1 MTGTRLRSRLNGRG
15 RPGFTIAEMLL
26 SFVLASVLLGAFYR
40 IMLRQGRGYSQIIV
54 SGDADETARS
64 AAAILASELRQATV
78 GGGILVGTLDA
89 QSITVRSIQGV
100 GVVCAKSAAQPAFA
114 IWRNAGNIQPAVND
128 TALFYAFALKTWRKL
143 TISAVGTPA
152 YYSMTSCNWAGGR
165 APDLVVEVAG
175 FTATDTTGILVGS
188 PFRTYRQVQYGVYQ
202 ANGRYWLGR
211 KVSPSTG
218 SYQVFTGP
226 LRGST
231 GLRFT
236 YYDASGAVTTT
247 ASQVASV
254 KVTVLSESY
263 KQYRT
268 ADGTLQYRYDSLT
281 ARVALR

>member
-1 MTGTRLRSRLNGRG
+1 MSGMRLRSRLIG
-15 RPGFTIAEMLL
+15 RPGFTIAEMVL
-26 SFVLASVLLGAFYR
+26 SMVVASVLLGAFYR
-40 IMLRQGRGYSQIIV
+40 IMMRQGRGYSQIIV

-78 GGGILVGTLDA
+78 GGGALVGTLDA
-89 QSITVRSIQGV
+89 QSITLRSVQGV
-100 GVVCAKSAAQPAFA
+100 GVVCAKSTVQPAFA
-114 IWRNAGNIQPAVND
+114 IWRNAGTIQPAVDD

-152 YYSMTSCNWAGGR
+152 YYGMTSCDWSGGR
-165 APDLVVEVAG
+165 APDLVVQVAG
-175 FTATDTTGILVGS
+175 FTAADTTGILVGS

-211 KVSPSTG
+211 KISPSTG
-218 SYQVFTGP
+218 SYQILTGP
-226 LRGST
+226 LQGST

-236 YYDASGAVTTT
+236 YYTASGAVTAT

-254 KVTVLSESY
+254 KVTVLSQSY

-281 ARVALR
+281 TRVALR